1 MEAGIS
7 SGEESTNDEDNEE
20 SPFDEFA
27 TTLKGD
33 RGWSDIEAT
42 TQVPPLSLKH
52 IHEYFIKRRIRNEQV
67 TATKP
72 FEKGYRIF
80 AARKVHSVAI
90 HYVTQSCL
98 YCIIK
103 AAVIPTEK
111 VSQKAYMTAV
121 ALNKQSATVL
131 YGQCTCIAGKGASC
145 NHIAALLFALDEYN
159 RELSSQGNTKDP
171 SCTSLPSAWSVPPKA
186 KLDPTPVKDL
196 RVIKPKYGNPQANTT
211 ITLHQPTDDKTV
223 VTIDRI
229 MKLRRDLQETYQS
242 TMLFQT
248 VWPEQADPVQ
258 VRRLRLQQ
266 QCSSASSTAM
276 PYPCNEE

>member
-7 SGEESTNDEDNEE
+7 SGEESSEDEE
-20 SPFDEFA
+20 SPFDGFD
-27 TTLKGD
+27 TILKED

-42 TQVPPLSLKH
+42 SQVPPLSLKR
-52 IHEYFIKRRIRNEQV
+52 IHEYFIKRCLRKEQV

-90 HYVTQSCL
+90 LNLSQSSL
-98 YCIIK
+98 YCIIR
-103 AAVIPTEK
+103 AAVIPIER
-111 VSQKAYMTAV
+111 VSQKAYTTAV

-131 YGQCTCIAGKGASC
+131 YGQCTCIVGKGASC

-159 RELSSQGNTKDP
+159 REITSQGRRDP

-196 RVIKPKYGNPQANTT
+196 KVVKPKYGKSEANSTT
-211 ITLHQPTDDKTV
+211 TPCRPTHDSSA

-229 MKLRRDLQETYQS
+229 MQLRRDLQETYPS
-242 TMLFQT
+242 TLLFHT

-258 VRRLRLQQ
+258 VNRLHLQQ
-266 QCSSASSTAM
+266 QCAPSSSTCTAM
-276 PYPCNEE
+276 PKPCNEE

>member
-7 SGEESTNDEDNEE
+7 SGEESSDDEE
-20 SPFDEFA
+20 SPFDGFD
-27 TTLKGD
+27 TTIKGD
-33 RGWSDIEAT
+33 SGWSDIEAT
-42 TQVPPLSLKH
+42 SQVPPLSLKH
-52 IHEYFIKRRIRNEQV
+52 IHEYFIKRRLRKEQV

-90 HYVTQSCL
+90 HHVSQTSL
-98 YCIIK
+98 YCIIR

-111 VSQKAYMTAV
+111 VRQKAYTTAV

-159 RELSSQGNTKDP
+159 REIASQGNGKDP

-196 RVIKPKYGNPQANTT
+196 VVVKPKYGKSQANPT
-211 ITLHQPTDDKTV
+211 ITPCRPTDDNSA

-242 TMLFQT
+242 TLLFHT

-258 VRRLRLQQ
+258 VRRLQLQQ
-266 QCSSASSTAM
+266 QSSSTSSTAM
-276 PYPCNEE
+276 SCSCNEE